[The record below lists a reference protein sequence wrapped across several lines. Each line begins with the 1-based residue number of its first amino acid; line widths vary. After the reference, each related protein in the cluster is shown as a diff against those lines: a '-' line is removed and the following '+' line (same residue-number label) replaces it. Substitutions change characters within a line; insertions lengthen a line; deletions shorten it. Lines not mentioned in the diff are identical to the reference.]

1 MPALKPQFDIR
12 YRVRLWPDT
21 RCTGNNHIHF
31 LNNITAI
38 QFELNLAGL
47 RVGYAVGQ
55 PELISELHKTREPF
69 NVNMLSQAAAM
80 ACLDNWGEVA
90 GRARRNREQ
99 MDLVTAELE
108 NLGLEVVPSQTN
120 FLLVRTPRDAGQMT
134 QDLLQKGVI
143 VRPMHAFGL
152 GDGAL
157 RISIG
162 LPEEN
167 RRCIEALKE
176 IMS

>member
-1 MPALKPQFDIR
+1 
-12 YRVRLWPDT
+12 
-21 RCTGNNHIHF
+21 
-31 LNNITAI
+31 
-38 QFELNLAGL
+38 
-47 RVGYAVGQ
+47 
-55 PELISELHKTREPF
+55 
-69 NVNMLSQAAAM
+69 
-80 ACLDNWGEVA
+80 
-90 GRARRNREQ
+90 
-99 MDLVTAELE
+99 MDWVTTELE
-108 NLGLEVVPSQTN
+108 ALGLEVVPSQTN
-120 FLLVRTPRDAGQMT
+120 FLLVRTPRDAGKMT

-167 RRCIEALKE
+167 QRCIEALKE